1 MIKDA
6 YVQYQSR
13 KAAKDLF
20 DAMELL
26 PGRVKMERDVHY
38 IDDKTA
44 AMNLHLVLM
53 MAALED
59 GAYDRAVELA
69 ERRGEITSMAWHLL
83 ESGGADQYRNRLI
96 ELTRLQEH
104 LTELAAQAQE
114 VVRASLQ
121 RSRLEKQRMRG
132 YHQAVGQ
139 ALQ

>member
-1 MIKDA
+1 MGQGLSLLDQA
-6 YVQYQSR
+6 L
-13 KAAKDLF
+13 DL
-20 DAMELL
+20 ARQE
-26 PGRVKMERDVHY
+26 
-38 IDDKTA
+38 
-44 AMNLHLVLM
+44 

-69 ERRGEITSMAWHLL
+69 ERRGELTGMAWQLL
-83 ESGGADQYRNRLI
+83 ESDGVDQYRKRLI

>member
-6 YVQYQSR
+6 YVQYHSR

-26 PGRVKMERDVHY
+26 PGRGKMERDGHY

-59 GAYDRAVELA
+59 GL
-69 ERRGEITSMAWHLL
+69 W
-83 ESGGADQYRNRLI
+83 Q
-96 ELTRLQEH
+96 
-104 LTELAAQAQE
+104 
-114 VVRASLQ
+114 
-121 RSRLEKQRMRG
+121 
-132 YHQAVGQ
+132 
-139 ALQ
+139 

>member
-26 PGRVKMERDVHY
+26 PGRGKMGRGVPY

-59 GAYDRAVELA
+59 GL
-69 ERRGEITSMAWHLL
+69 W
-83 ESGGADQYRNRLI
+83 Q
-96 ELTRLQEH
+96 
-104 LTELAAQAQE
+104 
-114 VVRASLQ
+114 
-121 RSRLEKQRMRG
+121 
-132 YHQAVGQ
+132 
-139 ALQ
+139 

>member
-44 AMNLHLVLM
+44 AMNLHLD
-53 MAALED
+53 D
-59 GAYDRAVELA
+59 G
-69 ERRGEITSMAWHLL
+69 G
-83 ESGGADQYRNRLI
+83 SGGRVMAVRLFM
-96 ELTRLQEH
+96 ESQT
-104 LTELAAQAQE
+104 AG
-114 VVRASLQ
+114 
-121 RSRLEKQRMRG
+121 K
-132 YHQAVGQ
+132 
-139 ALQ
+139 